1 MPEGLKGRFEP
12 LEKWISKLKDRSI
25 EIFQSNKQKEKNI
38 NNRVLE
44 NCSASTSTL
53 TCILGVSEGKTGK
66 GKSSICRNNDQKLP
80 KFDEK
85 NTHKKKTLLHIPKK
99 SSTNSMK
106 DKFKEIHTRTVK

>member
-85 NTHKKKTLLHIPKK
+85 KHTQKKNITPHTKK
-99 SSTNSMK
+99 ILNK
-106 DKFKEIHTRTVK
+106 LNEG